1 MNAPE
6 KEQKHLRL
14 LTMTLCNI
22 ISAVESD
29 IQPDM
34 QYKGLI
40 VYVCVYTLCVCFCVW
55 GPFVW
60 AEQEEVNVL
69 TDNLSL

>member
-40 VYVCVYTLCVCFCVW
+40 V
-55 GPFVW
+55 
-60 AEQEEVNVL
+60 
-69 TDNLSL
+69 